1 MTHIHRTLSILPGF
15 FSICRLGPSDA
26 IPEWA
31 IRRNVDF
38 FAITQTRDEL
48 SIICPQQNV
57 PSDESLTVDK
67 DWRCLKLEGPFD
79 MDEPGVMA
87 ALATPLAE
95 AGVSV
100 FAEATYDTDYLVV
113 NQLETAVKTLE
124 MLGHIVQEASL

>member
-1 MTHIHRTLSILPGF
+1 MTQIQRTLSILPGY
-15 FSICRLGPSDA
+15 FSICRLGPHDA

-31 IRRNVDF
+31 IQRDVDF
-38 FAITQTRDEL
+38 FTITQTRDEL

-57 PSDESLTVDK
+57 PLDDNLTVDR

-113 NQLETAVKTLE
+113 NQLEAAVQSLE
-124 MLGHIVQEASL
+124 SLGHTVKEAP